1 MRKWMKKWQGVIIWT
16 IAIAFVAGMIWWSVS
31 INLRNTQNNVKYSL
45 EQSLAY
51 ITKDGTAL
59 NDPTYW
65 LMPWEVNDYYSNL
78 LSSYQII
85 SLDPL
90 FEEPRL
96 KALIADVF
104 LQQKVV
110 LYYAEKNDIK
120 PSKKEINQ
128 EVNNVI
134 QTIKNDQN
142 QLNRIERT
150 YGSLSNYEKNYLEP
164 QIRVQLTIKKVQEKV
179 GVVTEDEIKKYFEEN
194 KEDLQ
199 KQYDRVDIEAV
210 SFDSSSTAQ
219 GFIAKASEVG
229 FDEAASSM
237 NVTVQPFSNATRG
250 IFPDEIDT
258 ALFSATSG
266 SIVGPFFFLDQWYVF
281 RVKTSSVLT
290 DFNAFE
296 NSDAYSDVKTKLE
309 QEKFQKW
316 LEEFMK
322 EENLSYA
329 FNDQVLEY
337 WWKYFKNEE
346 DLYGKLANLLFQ
358 GENLVT
364 ETSDELK
371 SLFVL
376 LSDSKI
382 QELTKQIAELTQY
395 RTVLENSQEPDE
407 DLIKKYGKLS
417 IEEADAKKEE
427 LEKQK
432 ADVENKKK
440 TVVDYLYE
448 NYPSSTYVLEY
459 AYRLHPNDINIRYSY
474 YSNLYNQIKPYLSTG
489 TYDPNQIFGVLL
501 GLYTVANAT
510 DASTSIRLDS
520 YYMLYDMSLAL
531 NDPTSAKYYLDEMK
545 KIDPNFMDYES
556 AYNQVESILEAMKAS
571 EESTPSTSTGE

>member
-179 GVVTEDEIKKYFEEN
+179 GVVTEDEIKKYFEETR
-194 KEDLQ
+194 KTF
-199 KQYDRVDIEAV
+199 R
-210 SFDSSSTAQ
+210 SST
-219 GFIAKASEVG
+219 
-229 FDEAASSM
+229 
-237 NVTVQPFSNATRG
+237 T
-250 IFPDEIDT
+250 
-258 ALFSATSG
+258 
-266 SIVGPFFFLDQWYVF
+266 
-281 RVKTSSVLT
+281 
-290 DFNAFE
+290 
-296 NSDAYSDVKTKLE
+296 
-309 QEKFQKW
+309 
-316 LEEFMK
+316 
-322 EENLSYA
+322 
-329 FNDQVLEY
+329 
-337 WWKYFKNEE
+337 
-346 DLYGKLANLLFQ
+346 
-358 GENLVT
+358 
-364 ETSDELK
+364 
-371 SLFVL
+371 
-376 LSDSKI
+376 
-382 QELTKQIAELTQY
+382 ELT
-395 RTVLENSQEPDE
+395 
-407 DLIKKYGKLS
+407 
-417 IEEADAKKEE
+417 
-427 LEKQK
+427 
-432 ADVENKKK
+432 
-440 TVVDYLYE
+440 
-448 NYPSSTYVLEY
+448 
-459 AYRLHPNDINIRYSY
+459 
-474 YSNLYNQIKPYLSTG
+474 
-489 TYDPNQIFGVLL
+489 
-501 GLYTVANAT
+501 
-510 DASTSIRLDS
+510 
-520 YYMLYDMSLAL
+520 
-531 NDPTSAKYYLDEMK
+531 
-545 KIDPNFMDYES
+545 
-556 AYNQVESILEAMKAS
+556 
-571 EESTPSTSTGE
+571 